1 MPRPDRRA
9 LLLALLVAAAG
20 RLHAQAFDLKL
31 LMQRLAQRQSGQAR
45 FTEERIVSGI
55 DGPLTASG
63 TLSFTAPDR
72 FARHTLHPVKESMEL
87 QGRTLRL
94 VRGGRTRQLELD
106 AVPELAA
113 LLDAL
118 RGTLTGDAALLQ
130 RHFRT
135 ELSGNEARWVLRLV
149 PRDERLARQVTQIEL
164 VGTAADVRSVAL
176 QMAGGDR
183 SLMLLEPLANPR

>member
-9 LLLALLVAAAG
+9 LLLALLGAATG
-20 RLHAQAFDLKL
+20 PLHAQAFDLKA
-31 LMQRLAQRQSGQAR
+31 LMQRLAQRKSGEAR

-63 TLSFTAPDR
+63 TLSFAAPDR

-94 VRGGRTRQLELD
+94 VRGGRTRQLEMD

-113 LLDAL
+113 LLEAL

-130 RHFRT
+130 THFRT
-135 ELSGNEARWVLRLV
+135 ELSGSESRWVLRLV
-149 PRDERLARQVTQIEL
+149 PRDERLARQVMQIEL
-164 VGTAADVRSVAL
+164 VGTVADVRSVAL

-183 SLMLLEPLANPR
+183 SLMLLEPLAAPR